1 MYSVQCTARAQYPA
15 WKYVKVYLRSLSS
28 NNLTMFSVPT
38 FGWYCGTW
46 CVVTKQ
52 NILFVCCKMQVCRFS
67 IPIQREAKAT
77 HLCRHSCETHLST
90 PSYIR
95 SFSGQRD
102 RSLFVLAVSHCQ
114 SVRYMHP
121 CAKKNVQSGHLA
133 GRQNTLNRIL
143 HRTELCPKSI
153 KSRRWWRQLEAMG
166 KSFMAYYCSFYIMLE
181 SFLFWGPS

>member
-1 MYSVQCTARAQYPA
+1 MGNYFSSYGMIYNVCTVYSVRPEHNIKVG
-15 WKYVKVYLRSLSS
+15 KYVKVYLRSLSS

-90 PSYIR
+90 PSYRR

-114 SVRYMHP
+114 SVRCMHP
-121 CAKKNVQSGHLA
+121 YVQ
-133 GRQNTLNRIL
+133 RKMFNRDIWQVGKIL
-143 HRTELCPKSI
+143 
-153 KSRRWWRQLEAMG
+153 
-166 KSFMAYYCSFYIMLE
+166 
-181 SFLFWGPS
+181 